1 MCLDAVPLFIIIG
14 EVEQFKGEVCPHS
27 MHSLTVQLTYV
38 YHLILE
44 CQHMSRVHILQVI
57 GMKQINSCIQASAD
71 VGNLTNLFNVFSKRE
86 EMLFLG

>member
-1 MCLDAVPLFIIIG
+1 MGLDAVPLFVIVG

-38 YHLILE
+38 HHLILE
-44 CQHMSRVHILQVI
+44 CQHMSCVHILQVI
-57 GMKQINSCIQASAD
+57 GMKQINSCLQASAD

-86 EMLFLG
+86 EMLLLG